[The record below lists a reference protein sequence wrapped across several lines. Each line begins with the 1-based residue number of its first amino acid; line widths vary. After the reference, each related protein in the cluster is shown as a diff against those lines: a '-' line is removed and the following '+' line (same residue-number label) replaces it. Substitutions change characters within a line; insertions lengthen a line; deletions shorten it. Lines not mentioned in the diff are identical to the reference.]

1 MASERK
7 TGVSVKDVDQHEF
20 TKALGAFLKRSGKMK
35 IPEWVDIVK
44 LGRFNEL
51 APYSQDWFY
60 TRAASVCRHLYIKSP
75 VGVGA
80 FTKIYGGR
88 KRNGTVPSHFC
99 PASASIARR
108 VLQALENLKLVEKD
122 PNGGRRLTS
131 QGRRDLDRIAS
142 QIKYNHLT
150 TGNAAHTK

>member
-1 MASERK
+1 
-7 TGVSVKDVDQHEF
+7 
-20 TKALGAFLKRSGKMK
+20 MK
-35 IPEWVDIVK
+35 IPDWIDIVK

-51 APYSQDWFY
+51 APYEEDWFFI
-60 TRAASVCRHLYIKSP
+60 RAASVCRHLYINSP

-99 PASASIARR
+99 PSSASIARR

-122 PNGGRRLTS
+122 PTGGRRLTS

-142 QIKYNHLT
+142 QIKFKN
-150 TGNAAHTK
+150 TKSSKSTATSASVPKAPKK